1 MIKKTIQYEDLDG
14 NPTQEDYYFHLSKAE
29 IIELEMSKDGGWT
42 KFVQS
47 IVDAKDGATIVSLLK
62 KIILT
67 AYGKRSEDGKS
78 FIKSEDDRRAFEMSE
93 AYSELFVELSMN
105 ADKAAEF
112 MNGIVP
118 KQVQLDAETIK
129 SEVRRIES
137 EMTKDDISSE
147 AEVDISPEPEV
158 ENSEDDISSKPEIEK
173 AKMTKSQLDF
183 LAQTLSKDQIEDIKS
198 KYTIVD

>member
-129 SEVRRIES
+129 SEVRKIES
-137 EMTKDDISSE
+137 EMAKDDISSE
-147 AEVDISPEPEV
+147 SEDDISPEPEV
-158 ENSEDDISSKPEIEK
+158 EKSEDDISSKPEIEK